1 MSETRAAAEKEAE
14 AKREEVKKE
23 LQRQLQVFKEE
34 QEDKHNKVG
43 DQPCD
48 VACDD
53 LVIQT
58 GEGRDRGEFPR
69 AAGGSE
75 ARGTTEGIYQYFREF
90 GRPTFCLES
99 VAQYL
104 V

>member
-1 MSETRAAAEKEAE
+1 M
-14 AKREEVKKE
+14 
-23 LQRQLQVFKEE
+23 FKEE

-75 ARGTTEGIYQYFREF
+75 ARGTTEGTI
-90 GRPTFCLES
+90 
-99 VAQYL
+99 
-104 V
+104 

>member
-1 MSETRAAAEKEAE
+1 MASKEMSETRAAAEK
-14 AKREEVKKE
+14 
-23 LQRQLQVFKEE
+23 KEE

-75 ARGTTEGIYQYFREF
+75 ARGTTEGTI
-90 GRPTFCLES
+90 
-99 VAQYL
+99 
-104 V
+104 

>member
-14 AKREEVKKE
+14 AEREEVKKE

-43 DQPCD
+43 NQSCD
-48 VACDD
+48 VSCDD

-58 GEGRDRGEFPR
+58 GEGRDRGESPR

-75 ARGTTEGIYQYFREF
+75 ARGTTEGRYQYSRAF
-90 GRPTFCLES
+90 GRPKF
-99 VAQYL
+99 VWRR
-104 V
+104 